1 MERRVLTLDE
11 AALRRRTSIKW
22 RLHDPDVLPLWIAEM
37 DVAPA
42 PAVVDELARIARDG
56 DLGYPVTGPYT
67 EAVAARYAEWGAPVE
82 TSLARPVAD
91 VMAGVRAGLAALTG
105 RDDPVYI
112 TVPVYPPFHGAVH
125 EIGRRLVPVPLGPT
139 GRLDADALD
148 LAFAEHGRGALLLSN
163 PHNPTGT
170 VPTRTELTQVAVA
183 AARHGVRIV
192 SDEIHAPLVL
202 PGASFTPLLSLPEAQ
217 SGLAVFSPAKGW
229 NLAGAK
235 SAVLLG
241 GSQAADAVRALPPG
255 LEFTTSHLG
264 VRLHTAALLGG
275 RDWLADLVADLDANR
290 TLLAQLLAQHLPE
303 VSWQPVEATYLAW
316 LDCRRLGLG
325 DDPATHFR
333 DVARVALTP
342 GSPFGAGAGFARLN
356 FATSPTILTEAIER
370 MAASLPARRE

>member
-1 MERRVLTLDE
+1 MERRVLALDE
-11 AALRRRTSIKW
+11 TALRRRTSIKW

-42 PAVVDELARIARDG
+42 PAVADELARIARDG

-67 EAVAARYAEWGAPVE
+67 EAVAALYAEWGAPVE
-82 TSLARPVAD
+82 ISLARPVAD

-105 RDDPVYI
+105 QDDPVYI

-125 EIGRRLVPVPLGPT
+125 EIGRRLVPVPPGPT

-217 SGLAVFSPAKGW
+217 SGPAVFSPAKGW
-229 NLAGAK
+229 NLAAAK

-241 GSQAADAVRALPPG
+241 GSQAADAAVGAATGPGVHDQPSRGAAAHGCAAGWPRLACGPRGRPGREPHAPRPAVGAAPPG
-255 LEFTTSHLG
+255 GLP
-264 VRLHTAALLGG
+264 AAGG
-275 RDWLADLVADLDANR
+275 G
-290 TLLAQLLAQHLPE
+290 HLPR
-303 VSWQPVEATYLAW
+303 P
-316 LDCRRLGLG
+316 
-325 DDPATHFR
+325 
-333 DVARVALTP
+333 
-342 GSPFGAGAGFARLN
+342 ARL
-356 FATSPTILTEAIER
+356 PT
-370 MAASLPARRE
+370 ARPG